1 MKGDGVEKARR
12 ASSPIRFGIFEADLA
27 SGELRK
33 HGEKIKLQDQPF
45 QVLAALLERPGEL
58 VTRDEL
64 QQKVWA
70 SDTFVDFERGLN
82 KAINRL
88 REALGDSAENPAFI
102 ETLPRRGYRFIA
114 QVEASIRSIAV
125 LPLDNLSGD
134 ANLEYWADGMSDE
147 LINHLAKITGLKVIS
162 RTSIMGFKRRREPL
176 PDIARQLSVDALIE
190 GSVMISGQRAR
201 IRVQLVHAASDSHL
215 WAESYDCELSDAPR
229 LHVRVAQDIAHHVR
243 SRLIPKGRAP
253 SPGGHLVSATA
264 YEAYLKGRFFWN
276 KRTEADLIKSA
287 EYFKQAVSLES
298 TYSLAY
304 CGLADSYI
312 MMGVFALYPPHDV
325 YPQAR
330 IAVERALE
338 LDRNL
343 AEPHAALAMIRLQY
357 DWDWTGAE
365 QEFQKA
371 IELNPNYSVVHQWYA
386 YLLAVLG
393 RHEEALAQV
402 QRAREIDP
410 LSLPI
415 NAFVGFIHMK
425 SRHCSEAIDACR
437 KAIELDPP
445 NPFGHWMLA
454 RAFDACDQ
462 FHEALVESENAATVS
477 GGSLPYV
484 AHLGYAHARNGDRAK
499 AEQALS
505 DLMELS
511 GQKYVSPYDFAV
523 IHAAVGNNDEAFK
536 WLEKAYEQ
544 RTSRLTELADPGFKA
559 LRADPRFQPLR
570 RCIGLP

>member
-114 QVEASIRSIAV
+114 QVEASIRSISV

-201 IRVQLVHAASDSHL
+201 IRVQLIHAASDSHL

-229 LHVRVAQDIAHHVR
+229 VHVRVAQDIAHHVR

-312 MMGVFALYPPHDV
+312 MMGVFALYPPHDA

-330 IAVERALE
+330 IAVE
-338 LDRNL
+338 
-343 AEPHAALAMIRLQY
+343 
-357 DWDWTGAE
+357 
-365 QEFQKA
+365 
-371 IELNPNYSVVHQWYA
+371 
-386 YLLAVLG
+386 
-393 RHEEALAQV
+393 
-402 QRAREIDP
+402 
-410 LSLPI
+410 
-415 NAFVGFIHMK
+415 
-425 SRHCSEAIDACR
+425 
-437 KAIELDPP
+437 
-445 NPFGHWMLA
+445 